1 MFSNLPDSLRHII
14 INKVFWSPL
23 NPHPSGWA
31 ESQNQA
37 TICVSREWRDLLQP
51 LIYDVFYG
59 RWALTCDV
67 HTEMAA
73 LPWWSYTDC
82 HEYSDYHN
90 YSDYDHSDSDHDP
103 TDSDYYS
110 DEYGDYG
117 DCIKID
123 GVRYHNV
130 RFDSSGY
137 IKRLTQ

>member
-1 MFSNLPDSLRHII
+1 MFSNLPDLLRHVV

-23 NPHPSGWA
+23 NPNPSGCA
-31 ESQNQA
+31 ERQNQA
-37 TICVSREWRDLLQP
+37 VVCVNREWRDILQT

-59 RWALTCDV
+59 RWALTYDV

-73 LPWWSYTDC
+73 LPWWSYTDY
-82 HEYSDYHN
+82 HEYSDSHN
-90 YSDYDHSDSDHDP
+90 YSESDHDP

-110 DEYGDYG
+110 EEYGDYS